1 MRLLSKAY
9 WAGHL
14 RTWLIKR
21 ELRRSE
27 LFDSSFYIGELRARG
42 YLGRALKRPFEH
54 FWETGAYAG
63 IRPSKGFDPA
73 WYLKTYRD
81 VQRVGLN
88 PLGHYLR
95 YGKGEGR
102 LPFHG
107 ASVPYL
113 PEKNIHGELQAAQ
126 SDLWRGFEHL
136 AKPLLERKAK
146 SGNADAAFALASWY
160 FVGGLL
166 PVAEQWLA
174 RVPDSEVRKVLAVS
188 KLSVLFAREGKENS
202 HESKPVQSIVE
213 QSSVTDPTDMTFVNA
228 NGEENTCKRVEA
240 LKPIFKATG
249 LSPLTLKSDAKNSG
263 LLDLEATDSLHPEGV
278 NGPLVTVIVPAFN
291 AEQTLPIALEGLLAQ
306 TWRALDIV
314 VVDDASTDRTLEIAE
329 RYAARDSRITVISRQ
344 VNMGAYPSRNEGL
357 AHLRGDFVTVH
368 DSDDWSHPQKLAWQV
383 RPLLAD
389 RKMVASCSYSVR
401 TTDDVRFLGAWQ
413 LGASFLEENASSW
426 LVRREVM
433 DLCGPW
439 DMVNVGGDNEFVDR
453 VIHHYG
459 HDAVLRVAETA
470 PLSFTLTG
478 SAGLTRKSA
487 THIRTQFYGL
497 RRVYREAYQWWH
509 RATGYKP
516 VMLPDRPF
524 PVPLG
529 NIRDRPERVDVIFV
543 ANFAAPSDR
552 LESLLKWL
560 EREVGRGVEIAI
572 AHWPDYTAWH
582 GNTISDDIFS
592 LCQRKGI
599 YIAHAGLMLDAAR
612 VVLAD
617 EQLWRFPPSSMV
629 RVPGVQTVQN
639 LHGERCA
646 AEPELIRYFSS
657 GGHDVA

>member
-1 MRLLSKAY
+1 MRLLSKAC

-21 ELRRSE
+21 ELRRSK
-27 LFDSSFYIGELRARG
+27 LFDPSFYIRELKARG
-42 YLGRALKRPFEH
+42 YRGRALSRPFEH

-63 IRPSKGFDPA
+63 IRPSNGFDPA

-81 VQRVGLN
+81 VQRVGMN

-113 PEKNIHGELQAAQ
+113 SEKSIHGELYAAQ

-136 AKPLLERKAK
+136 AKPLLEQKAM

-160 FVGGLL
+160 FVGGQI

-174 RVPDSEVRKVLAVS
+174 RVPDSDVRKVLAAS
-188 KLSVLFAREGKENS
+188 KLSVLFAREGG
-202 HESKPVQSIVE
+202 SKPALSIIEPRAV
-213 QSSVTDPTDMTFVNA
+213 SHSTDMTFVNA
-228 NGEENTCKRVEA
+228 NVEENPCKRVEA
-240 LKPIFKATG
+240 LQSLFEAAG
-249 LSPLTLKSDAKNSG
+249 LSPLTLKSDRENEGVLA
-263 LLDLEATDSLHPEGV
+263 LEATDSLYPEGV
-278 NGPLVTVIVPAFN
+278 NGPLITVIVPAFN

-314 VVDDASTDRTLEIAE
+314 VVDDASTDRTREVAE
-329 RYAARDSRITVISRQ
+329 RYAARDSRVTVISRQ
-344 VNMGAYPSRNEGL
+344 TNKGAYPSRNEGL
-357 AHLRGDFVTVH
+357 AHLRGDLVTVH
-368 DSDDWSHPQKLAWQV
+368 DSDDWSHPQKIAWQM

-389 RKMVASCSYSVR
+389 RKTVASCSFSVR
-401 TTDDVRFLGAWQ
+401 TTDDIRFLGAWQ

-453 VIHHYG
+453 IIHHYG
-459 HDAVLRVAETA
+459 HDVVQRVAEAA

-478 SAGLTRKSA
+478 LAGLTRQNA

-524 PVPLG
+524 PAPIG
-529 NIRDRPERVDVIFV
+529 NVRGRPERVDVIFV
-543 ANFAAPSDR
+543 ADFAAPSDR
-552 LESLLKWL
+552 LEPSLKWL
-560 EREVGRGVEIAI
+560 EWEAGRGVEIAI
-572 AHWPDYTAWH
+572 VHWPDYTSWH
-582 GNTISDDIFS
+582 GNTMADNVFS

-599 YIAHAGLMLDAAR
+599 HIAHAGLTLDAPR

-629 RVPGVQTVQN
+629 RIPGVQIVQN
-639 LHGERCA
+639 PHGERCV